1 MSKRASAVAKGIA
14 ILLMMFHH
22 MFFSA
27 DVIANQS
34 AGVSFSSFPFS
45 QEQLVAIS
53 FNFKV
58 CVSVFVFVTGYGIYR
73 QIVMRGMLDQNPAAR
88 VANYSVQHI
97 VKLWLNFLCVFV
109 FVHVVCAVLGQPN
122 HWFVPFYGGRGA
134 LVGFGYFVIDVLGLS
149 NIVGMPSFCYAW
161 WYMGLA
167 YFLLCLMPLVV
178 LMRKKVDPGILCLMM
193 LLGFFLSGS
202 EVNLLVWFAP
212 IAVFGAFCAEHNIFE
227 RLFGENSISTNT
239 ARKPLISI
247 GLLAVA
253 FVLFKLRISLGL
265 YPLIDML
272 VAFCVCG
279 FSVGLEGILAK
290 IGLAYVGN
298 HSLNIFLIHV
308 FFLSSRIGIMLYS
321 LGWFGFAGVA
331 LLLISL
337 VVSVLLEKGKD
348 LFGIPKLISRASQAI
363 ANSCWEC

>member
-22 MFFSA
+22 MFISA
-27 DVIANQS
+27 DAIVNQS
-34 AGVSFSSFPFS
+34 GGVSFSSFPFS
-45 QEQLVAIS
+45 QQQLIAIS

-58 CVSVFVFVTGYGIYR
+58 CVAIFVFVTGYGIYR
-73 QIVMRGMLDQNPAAR
+73 QIIMRGVLDENPAKS

-109 FVHVVCAVLGQPN
+109 LIHVLFTILGQPN
-122 HWFVPFYGGRGA
+122 HWFLPFYGSKGV
-134 LVGFGYFVIDVLGLS
+134 LVGIGYFVIDALGLGY
-149 NIVGMPSFCYAW
+149 IFGTPTFCYAW

-167 YFLLCLMPLVV
+167 YFLICLMPLVV
-178 LMRKKVDPGILCLMM
+178 LIRNKIDPGILCFMM
-193 LLGFFLSGS
+193 VLGFYLSGA
-202 EVNLLVWFAP
+202 EINHLAWFAP

-227 RLFGENSISTNT
+227 RLFEENSTSTNA
-239 ARKPLISI
+239 ARKPLISVV
-247 GLLAVA
+247 LLAVA
-253 FVLFKLRISLGL
+253 LVLFKLLISLGL
-265 YPLIDML
+265 HPLIDML
-272 VAFCVCG
+272 FAFCVCG
-279 FSVGLEGILAK
+279 FSVGLEGMLAK

-308 FFLSSRIGIMLYS
+308 FFLSSHIGIMLYS
-321 LGWFGFAGVA
+321 LGWFGFAGIA

-337 VVSVLLEKGKD
+337 VVSVVLEKGKD
-348 LFGIPKLISRASQAI
+348 LLGIPKLISRASQAI